1 MRSSSPPAEPPLSPQ
16 HVDMALFDLLALEG
30 RVSRYEAD
38 SFLPRFR
45 VTRRLIEDIAAA
57 PDPPPRP
64 KPVRMKVNRYVWGGD
79 GGCGVIGVDVGSL
92 GWS

>member
-1 MRSSSPPAEPPLSPQ
+1 
-16 HVDMALFDLLALEG
+16 MALFDLLALEG